1 MLTETL
7 PLTLPLSFEAH
18 SLAQKY
24 SERQSKPQK
33 SQQVYL
39 NTLAVYAV
47 DFYLRCM
54 EFETDWPA
62 SDSQNPLMLKLLDV
76 ADLDIKG
83 IGKIECRPVLPNAEF
98 CAIPPDVWQDRIGY
112 VAVQLSESL
121 QEATILGFTKTAA
134 SEIPL
139 KSLQP
144 LDDLLDYLNRLQQQ
158 KPVALRNWFEDV
170 FSEGWQAI
178 EEILPPEKF
187 EQAFSFRSTNI
198 AITRGQQIDL
208 GMQLAN
214 KSVALIVTLPPEEE
228 SEVEI
233 KVQVH
238 PVGGESNLP
247 EGLNLKIMDESGET
261 VLATISRQSDSFIQ
275 LEFSAESGEE
285 FGVAVSLGEAKIS
298 QYFRL

>member
-1 MLTETL
+1 MFTQTL

-33 SQQVYL
+33 AKQVYL
-39 NTLAVYAV
+39 NTLAIYAV

-54 EFETDWPA
+54 EFETDWPV
-62 SDSQNPLMLKLLDV
+62 SDSSNPLMLKLLDV

-112 VAVQLSESL
+112 VAVQLSQSL

-134 SEIPL
+134 AEIPRS
-139 KSLQP
+139 SLQP
-144 LDDLLDYLNRLQQQ
+144 VDDLLAYLNRLQQQ
-158 KPVALRNWFEDV
+158 KPVSLRNWFDDI
-170 FSEGWQAI
+170 FAEGWQAI
-178 EEILPPEKF
+178 EEILHPEQF
-187 EQAFSFRSTNI
+187 EWAFSRRSATL
-198 AITRGQQIDL
+198 ITRGQQIDL

-214 KSVALIVTLPPEEE
+214 KSVALIVTLPPEED

-233 KVQVH
+233 KVQVY

-247 EGLNLKIMDESGET
+247 EGLKLTIMDDSGET
-261 VLATISRQSDSFIQ
+261 VLEAKSREFDSFIQ
-275 LEFSAESGEE
+275 QEFSAESGEE
-285 FGVAVSLGEAKIS
+285 FGVVVSLGEAKIT

>member
-1 MLTETL
+1 MFTQTL

-24 SERQSKPQK
+24 SERQFSPQK
-33 SQQVYL
+33 AQQVYL

-112 VAVQLSESL
+112 VAVQLSQSL

-134 SEIPL
+134 AEIPRS
-139 KSLQP
+139 SLQP
-144 LDDLLDYLNRLQQQ
+144 VDDLLAYLNRLQQQ
-158 KPVALRNWFEDV
+158 KPVSLRNWFDDI
-170 FSEGWQAI
+170 FAEGWQAI
-178 EEILPPEKF
+178 EEILHPEQF
-187 EQAFSFRSTNI
+187 EWAFSRRSATL
-198 AITRGQQIDL
+198 ITRGQQIDL

-214 KSVALIVTLPPEEE
+214 KSVALIVTLPPEED

-233 KVQVH
+233 KVQVY

-247 EGLNLKIMDESGET
+247 EGLKLTIMDDSGET
-261 VLATISRQSDSFIQ
+261 VLEAKSRECDSFIQ
-275 LEFSAESGEE
+275 QEFSAESGEE
-285 FGVAVSLGEAKIS
+285 FGVVVSLGEAKIT

>member
-1 MLTETL
+1 MFTQTL

-33 SQQVYL
+33 AQQVYL
-39 NTLAVYAV
+39 NTLAIYAV

-62 SDSQNPLMLKLLDV
+62 SDSSNPLMLKLLDV

-112 VAVQLSESL
+112 VAVQLSQSL

-134 SEIPL
+134 AEIPL
-139 KSLQP
+139 ESLQP
-144 LDDLLDYLNRLQQQ
+144 VDDLLAYLNRLQQQ
-158 KPVALRNWFEDV
+158 KPVSLRNWFDDI
-170 FSEGWQAI
+170 FAEGWQAI
-178 EEILPPEKF
+178 EEILHPEQF
-187 EQAFSFRSTNI
+187 EWAFSRRSATL
-198 AITRGQQIDL
+198 ITRGQQIDL

-214 KSVALIVTLPPEEE
+214 KSVALIVTLPPEED

-233 KVQVH
+233 KVQVY

-247 EGLNLKIMDESGET
+247 EGLKLTIMDDSGET
-261 VLATISRQSDSFIQ
+261 VLEAKSREFDSFIQ
-275 LEFSAESGEE
+275 QEFSAESGEE
-285 FGVAVSLGEAKIS
+285 FGVVVSLGEAKIT

>member
-1 MLTETL
+1 MFTQTL

-24 SERQSKPQK
+24 SERQSKSQK
-33 SQQVYL
+33 AQQVYL

-54 EFETDWPA
+54 EFETDWSA
-62 SDSQNPLMLKLLDV
+62 SDSSNPLMLKLLDI

-112 VAVQLSESL
+112 VAVQLSQSL

-134 SEIPL
+134 AEIPRS
-139 KSLQP
+139 SLQP
-144 LDDLLDYLNRLQQQ
+144 VDDLLAYLNRLQQQ
-158 KPVALRNWFEDV
+158 KPVSLRNWFDDI
-170 FSEGWQAI
+170 FAEGWQAI
-178 EEILPPEKF
+178 EEILHPEQF
-187 EQAFSFRSTNI
+187 EWAFSRRSATL
-198 AITRGQQIDL
+198 ITRGQQIDL

-214 KSVALIVTLPPEEE
+214 KSVALIVTLPPEED

-233 KVQVH
+233 KVQVY

-247 EGLNLKIMDESGET
+247 EGLKLTIMDDSGET
-261 VLATISRQSDSFIQ
+261 VLEAKSREFDSFIQ
-275 LEFSAESGEE
+275 QEFSAESGEE
-285 FGVAVSLGEAKIS
+285 FGVVVSLGEAKIT